1 MEIYIIV
8 LVLFFFFS
16 ISEPFLRKTN
26 SVDQTFFWMLFVIL
40 WLLAGLRYDVGVD
53 YMTYRDI
60 YESSGDIREMLE
72 IGFVGI
78 IKLFNLLEL
87 PFSVFTTCYSFLTI
101 LLVFHFIRKYS
112 PYLYLSVFIYYAI
125 GNYYFSSFNSMR
137 QSLATAIFMNCLPL
151 VSNKKF
157 WKYLL
162 VLLTTSFCVHF
173 SSLILIP
180 LYFVLNR
187 KLSLFFKLSVIIFTI
202 CFGASA
208 ITIIEIS
215 PYAVYLTF
223 EKFASEVPL
232 TYYLIGLIALIVFV
246 YGLLHPEWE
255 RQYWIL
261 SNVNFV
267 VILLL
272 CLIFQYENT
281 PLVMVFNR
289 LLYFFTLIYIVVL
302 PLLYAEMRISSNR
315 KIFIIITSCLFGILS
330 YVALVQNVERSN
342 MVPYKTIF
350 NQ

>member
-137 QSLATAIFMNCLPL
+137 QSLATAIFMNL
-151 VSNKKF
+151 
-157 WKYLL
+157 
-162 VLLTTSFCVHF
+162 
-173 SSLILIP
+173 
-180 LYFVLNR
+180 
-187 KLSLFFKLSVIIFTI
+187 
-202 CFGASA
+202 
-208 ITIIEIS
+208 E
-215 PYAVYLTF
+215 
-223 EKFASEVPL
+223 
-232 TYYLIGLIALIVFV
+232 
-246 YGLLHPEWE
+246 
-255 RQYWIL
+255 
-261 SNVNFV
+261 
-267 VILLL
+267 
-272 CLIFQYENT
+272 
-281 PLVMVFNR
+281 FN
-289 LLYFFTLIYIVVL
+289 L
-302 PLLYAEMRISSNR
+302 
-315 KIFIIITSCLFGILS
+315 
-330 YVALVQNVERSN
+330 
-342 MVPYKTIF
+342 
-350 NQ
+350 

>member
-187 KLSLFFKLSVIIFTI
+187 KLSLFFKLSVIIF
-202 CFGASA
+202 A
-208 ITIIEIS
+208 IN
-215 PYAVYLTF
+215 LTF
-223 EKFASEVPL
+223 
-232 TYYLIGLIALIVFV
+232 
-246 YGLLHPEWE
+246 
-255 RQYWIL
+255 
-261 SNVNFV
+261 
-267 VILLL
+267 
-272 CLIFQYENT
+272 
-281 PLVMVFNR
+281 
-289 LLYFFTLIYIVVL
+289 
-302 PLLYAEMRISSNR
+302 
-315 KIFIIITSCLFGILS
+315 
-330 YVALVQNVERSN
+330 QNH
-342 MVPYKTIF
+342 TT
-350 NQ
+350 